1 VRLNCI
7 LWVAVSFMSVA
18 CSPCNGALL
27 IGNFGESLGG
37 DSAGFDASAAYSI
50 GFTVG
55 ATPLTLQSVDLRL
68 SGNAAPTNAF
78 LELRQDS
85 GGNPASSAFLVF
97 NPLIV
102 ATGGPAPY
110 SFLPSGAPLLSAN
123 STYWLTLRTDAIA
136 PGGLVVA
143 GTAPGAALAQPFASL
158 AGLRTGLP
166 GNQNI
171 DITGFAPAP
180 SFQLNGVTAVPE
192 PSSLALLTL
201 ATGGLLW
208 RRRYSSNHKN
218 SKHSH

>member
-1 VRLNCI
+1 LNCI
-7 LWVAVSFMSVA
+7 WSVALLFMSVA
-18 CSPCNGALL
+18 CSPCSGAVV

-37 DSAGFDASAAYSI
+37 DSAGFDSSAAYSI

-55 ATPLTLQSVDLRL
+55 ATPFLLQSVDLRL
-68 SGNAAPTNAF
+68 SGNAAPTNAV
-78 LELRQDS
+78 LELRQNNS
-85 GGNPASSAFLVF
+85 GNPADSAFLVF
-97 NPLIV
+97 KPLIV

-110 SFLPSGAPLLSAN
+110 SSLPSGAPLLSAN

-143 GTAPGAALAQPFASL
+143 GTAPGAALAQPFASF

-166 GNQNI
+166 GNQSI
-171 DITGFAPAP
+171 DITGFAPPP

-208 RRRYSSNHKN
+208 RRRYSSNHKK
-218 SKHSH
+218 SKHAD

>member
-1 VRLNCI
+1 MCTHC
-7 LWVAVSFMSVA
+7 M
-18 CSPCNGALL
+18 GALL
-27 IGNFGESLGG
+27 VGNFAEPLGG
-37 DSAGFDASAAYSI
+37 DSAGFDSSAAYSI

-85 GGNPASSAFLVF
+85 GGNPANSAFLVF

-143 GTAPGAALAQPFASL
+143 GTTPGAALAQPFAIF
-158 AGLRTGLP
+158 AGLRTGLSD
-166 GNQNI
+166 NQSI
-171 DITGFAPAP
+171 DITGLAPVP

-208 RRRYSSNHKN
+208 RRRYSSNLKKA
-218 SKHSH
+218 KH